1 MKLNVINNGHGA
13 DSKAWYTLKP
23 LQKYM
28 DVQGIPTMWGL
39 GVGNYDRCLNLKN
52 NKQPWLFCDM
62 PYWNRYHLFVRH
74 FADHWR
80 WNELLNTC
88 C

>member
-62 PYWNRYHLFVRH
+62 PYWNRWDPRDPH
-74 FADHWR
+74 D
-80 WNELLNTC
+80 NNSS
-88 C
+88 